1 MTTRTMMMTTT
12 WTTTWTT
19 TMTTDRRIR
28 LTVQNRLTIAV
39 AALSV
44 LTLTV
49 VGVILYTV
57 ESNSVGSRISAS
69 MAQEIAEMRSFA
81 QNGVDP
87 ETNRPF
93 SSVDQILSQFLA
105 QNQPDENETLF
116 AFLPDGR
123 VLYQGEP
130 EGLITASGGLEKA
143 VAGAA
148 AQGGEI
154 ELSVD
159 GDRYEGYVLPIAGGT
174 EETSDTGAN
183 AESGSSA
190 TSGTPRESRSPGSS
204 AGPSKNPTDVGEIDG
219 VGQPGNTNGGGAFV
233 VVHNVTASHSGLS
246 QFMQIYMI
254 VALAAALLIS
264 GISAILAR
272 RLLHPVTE
280 LRQTA
285 QSISGGD
292 LSSRLAT
299 KGNDDIAELG
309 HTFNEMLDRL
319 EAAFET
325 QRQFLDDVGHELRTP
340 LTILGGHLETMD
352 SSDVADVDETR
363 TMLLDETDR
372 MGRLVEELL
381 ILARAGRPDFVRFD
395 TVDLRALVEES
406 LAKAKGLGDRHW
418 QLDVQETLS
427 FSADRQRLTQ
437 ALLQLAANA
446 VGHTEAGQ
454 AIIFGARRDEDD
466 VHIWVR
472 DEGSGVP
479 EEIAAEIFDRFRR
492 GSTEGQGFGLGLS
505 IISAIAEAHGGTV
518 VLDQTSVGAQFRM
531 ILPTAPPLHG
541 GLPKESLPKG
551 QK

>member
-1 MTTRTMMMTTT
+1 MMTTT